1 MSQGKQPAQIWT
13 AVRELEAAAWRDMVA
28 AAPIATCKLLGLR
41 CHKTDNATMLAASA
55 VPRTPFN
62 RCFALSSDWHSN
74 DEEVAEALTWL
85 RCHAAPGWV
94 LQLDPDELGTAASV
108 LSREGIV
115 ASGKG
120 WAKFQW
126 MGSGPGV
133 EQAPPDLEIEAVR
146 DDAMAL
152 DFADLVLAGFGFPS
166 AAAPWFAELARRDG
180 WSAYIAYVDGKPA
193 GAGAVFC
200 RLHQAWLGIDTT
212 LTNFRRRGLQLAL
225 IERRLRD
232 AGPKF
237 AIAETALPQSSDLD
251 GASYRNYSKFGFLNT
266 YNSMNFA
273 SVPT

>member
-1 MSQGKQPAQIWT
+1 MSKGKQPAQIWT
-13 AVRELEAAAWRDMVA
+13 AVRELEAAAWSDMVA
-28 AAPIATCKLLGLR
+28 AAPIATSKLLGLR

-62 RCFALSSDWHSN
+62 RCFALGSDWHRN
-74 DEEVAEALTWL
+74 NKEVAEAMTWL

-94 LQLDPDELGTAASV
+94 FQLDPDELGTAASV
-108 LSREGIV
+108 IKREGMV
-115 ASGKG
+115 ASGQG

-126 MGSGPGV
+126 MGPWPGA
-133 EQAPPDLEIEAVR
+133 ERTPDIEIEAVS
-146 DDAMAL
+146 DDAMAS

-166 AAAPWFAELARRDG
+166 EAAPWFAELARRGG

-200 RLHQAWLGIDTT
+200 KLQQAWLGIDTT
-212 LTNFRRRGLQLAL
+212 LTTFRRRGLQLAL

-232 AGPKF
+232 SNPQF
-237 AIAETALPQSSDLD
+237 AIAETALPQSSELD
-251 GASYRNYSKFGFLNT
+251 GASYRNYSKSGFLNT

-273 SVPT
+273 SVST